1 MDTFKKPERVPPRK
15 TVKGSQQ
22 DTHYCAR
29 LESSVTSASPST
41 SLCSQQSK
49 CDNYSYAASF
59 YKSVINNS
67 TLSNDS
73 RVLHDSSQLHSS
85 VKKFGETMWLELINT
100 VSKKVVFFE
109 RWWCVLTDELDL
121 CIQGFV
127 ENKSGMVQ
135 TEPIIKRMDSHT
147 VACRNYLCKLKN
159 FSDED
164 CVSGLPHF
172 IKNRFACGFPE
183 DWKLL
188 RRQWTMFLKAGEPQ
202 DFQWKGNDNAAIL
215 DNCSSIQKPP
225 GQSSQESSC
234 EEFTNKTQKRNSLLT
249 NNKFTERVLGL
260 GSNNAVVEKRDTKN
274 TGNRPCLEEE
284 RTNCEP
290 QDFQWKGNDNA
301 AILDNCSSIQ
311 KPPGQSSQE
320 SSCEEFTNKTQKR
333 NSLLANN
340 KFTERVLG
348 LGSNNA
354 VVEKRDT
361 KNTGNRP
368 CLEEERT
375 NCAIPKRNKPECS
388 NTATTTKKHFLATK
402 RSFDIVNDSE
412 NSSDEDNGIVNLGT
426 NCQDAKINDNQ
437 YGNKE
442 QSVVVRRNNTPQA
455 LVGNEVLLEKWL
467 PVLKGRQLCFK
478 GVRSTGSTYN
488 DHTTAAVKSRL
499 KSDTVTLVDGST
511 CKLIGQLHDVQ
522 NCLPAE
528 IGSKFKCGMPLHWR
542 KALEIW
548 ITYANIAKG
557 TSATRS
563 ESPYL
568 NNQQQGNVK
577 TSSRGRILLRPV
589 KHWLGETPSSVI
601 NCMADNNKEKNNDV
615 REKLWNDQ
623 GSNALPAVKSDRVQS
638 AGYKKKCE
646 MLNKPE
652 AVPPKSVKNAVN
664 STRKKELVY
673 RNVNKSKKEQQ
684 PSIPDTD
691 KVVNSD
697 PLDGNNCPEN
707 QFENPIHFTNSERRV
722 LKSGNKQINAQK
734 ESSNAIMYKNK
745 SDGVG
750 KNEVSHS
757 IHSIN
762 KINYG
767 NLKPNTTV
775 PVLGKDSKD
784 STNDKNSKHA
794 TKKTKNMKTS
804 DMGYDFTDF
813 LGKPPRTLKQRKK
826 LAKIVKTIS
835 QNNKKNVDFFDDTS
849 EDHENSRVE
858 WDDFIDLSDCAT
870 FNIGEETPRSKLLH
884 GSCLKTPETSPSRSI
899 FQITPC
905 NSGEVLRYVHQ
916 QKTKK
921 DRAVEKKDA
930 KKTKLSFIH
939 TTTENQAANDI
950 YAALLKEETIPKHI
964 ITKAMNV
971 DSDDSSSESF
981 D

>member
-1 MDTFKKPERVPPRK
+1 MT
-15 TVKGSQQ
+15 
-22 DTHYCAR
+22 
-29 LESSVTSASPST
+29 
-41 SLCSQQSK
+41 
-49 CDNYSYAASF
+49 
-59 YKSVINNS
+59 
-67 TLSNDS
+67 
-73 RVLHDSSQLHSS
+73 
-85 VKKFGETMWLELINT
+85 ET
-100 VSKKVVFFE
+100 KVVFFE

-147 VACRNYLCKLKN
+147 VASRNYLCKLKN

-215 DNCSSIQKPP
+215 DNCSSIQKSP
-225 GQSSQESSC
+225 GQSSPESSC
-234 EEFTNKTQKRNSLLT
+234 EEFTNKTQKRNSLLD

-260 GSNNAVVEKRDTKN
+260 GSNNAVVETRDTKN
-274 TGNRPCLEEE
+274 TGNRPCLEDE
-284 RTNCEP
+284 RTNC
-290 QDFQWKGNDNA
+290 G
-301 AILDNCSSIQ
+301 
-311 KPPGQSSQE
+311 
-320 SSCEEFTNKTQKR
+320 
-333 NSLLANN
+333 
-340 KFTERVLG
+340 
-348 LGSNNA
+348 
-354 VVEKRDT
+354 
-361 KNTGNRP
+361 
-368 CLEEERT
+368 
-375 NCAIPKRNKPECS
+375 IPKRNEPECS

-402 RSFDIVNDSE
+402 RSFDVVNDSE
-412 NSSDEDNGIVNLGT
+412 DSSDEDNGIVNLET
-426 NCQDAKINDNQ
+426 NCQDAKINDMQ

-442 QSVVVRRNNTPQA
+442 QSVVMRRNNTPQA
-455 LVGNEVLLEKWL
+455 LVGDEVLLEKWL

-478 GVRSTGSTYN
+478 GVRCTGNTYN

-499 KSDTVTLVDGST
+499 KSDTVTLVDGSI
-511 CKLIGQLHDVQ
+511 CKLIGQFHDVQ

-542 KALEIW
+542 KVLDMW
-548 ITYANIAKG
+548 ITYANTAKG

-563 ESPYL
+563 ESSHL

-601 NCMADNNKEKNNDV
+601 NCMADNNKEKNNNV

-638 AGYKKKCE
+638 AGDKKKCK
-646 MLNKPE
+646 MSNKPE
-652 AVPPKSVKNAVN
+652 AVPPKSIKNAVN

-673 RNVNKSKKEQQ
+673 RNVKKSKKKRQ

-697 PLDGNNCPEN
+697 ALDGNNCPEN
-707 QFENPIHFTNSERRV
+707 QFENPIHFTDSERRV

-734 ESSNAIMYKNK
+734 ESPNAIMYKNK
-745 SDGVG
+745 SAGVG
-750 KNEVSHS
+750 KNVVSHS
-757 IHSIN
+757 IHSSN

-775 PVLGKDSKD
+775 QVFGKDSKG

-804 DMGYDFTDF
+804 DMSYDFTDF

-826 LAKIVKTIS
+826 LAKIVKTLS
-835 QNNKKNVDFFDDTS
+835 QNNKQNVDFFDDTA
-849 EDHENSRVE
+849 EDHENSRAD

-884 GSCLKTPETSPSRSI
+884 GSCFKTPDPSPSRSI

-905 NSGEVLRYVHQ
+905 DSGEVLRYVHQ
-916 QKTKK
+916 QKTKN

-939 TTTENQAANDI
+939 TTTENQAVNDI
-950 YAALLKEETIPKHI
+950 YAALLKGETIPKHI

>member
-49 CDNYSYAASF
+49 CNNYSYAASF

-100 VSKKVVFFE
+100 ASKKVVFFE

-147 VACRNYLCKLKN
+147 VASRNYLCKLKN

-188 RRQWTMFLKAGEPQ
+188 RRQWTMFLKAGEP
-202 DFQWKGNDNAAIL
+202 
-215 DNCSSIQKPP
+215 
-225 GQSSQESSC
+225 
-234 EEFTNKTQKRNSLLT
+234 R
-249 NNKFTERVLGL
+249 
-260 GSNNAVVEKRDTKN
+260 
-274 TGNRPCLEEE
+274 
-284 RTNCEP
+284 
-290 QDFQWKGNDNA
+290 DFQWKGNDNA

-348 LGSNNA
+348 LGSTNA
-354 VVEKRDT
+354 VVEKCDT

-375 NCAIPKRNKPECS
+375 NCAIAKRNEPECS

-412 NSSDEDNGIVNLGT
+412 DSSDEDNGIVNLGT

-499 KSDTVTLVDGST
+499 KSDTVTLVDGSI

-542 KALEIW
+542 KVLDRW
-548 ITYANIAKG
+548 ITYATIAKG
-557 TSATRS
+557 TPATRS
-563 ESPYL
+563 ESSHL

-638 AGYKKKCE
+638 AGDKKKCE

-664 STRKKELVY
+664 STRKKDLVY
-673 RNVNKSKKEQQ
+673 RNVKKSKKERQ

-762 KINYG
+762 KISKG

-784 STNDKNSKHA
+784 STNDKNSKHT

-826 LAKIVKTIS
+826 LAKIVKTLS
-835 QNNKKNVDFFDDTS
+835 QNNKKNVDLYDDTS
-849 EDHENSRVE
+849 EDHENSRAE
-858 WDDFIDLSDCAT
+858 WSDFIDLSGCAT
-870 FNIGEETPRSKLLH
+870 FNIGEETPRSELLH
-884 GSCLKTPETSPSRSI
+884 GSCFKTPETSPSRTI

-916 QKTKK
+916 QKTKN

-939 TTTENQAANDI
+939 TTTENQAVNDI
-950 YAALLKEETIPKHI
+950 YTALLKGETIPKHI